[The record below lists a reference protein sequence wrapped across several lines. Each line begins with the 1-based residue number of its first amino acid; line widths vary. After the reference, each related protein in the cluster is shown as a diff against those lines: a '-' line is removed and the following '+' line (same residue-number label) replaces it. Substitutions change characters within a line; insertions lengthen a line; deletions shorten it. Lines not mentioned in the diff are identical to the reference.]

1 MFWKVRYTYDK
12 HIDGPKSTVFYRE
25 GREIYRHPK
34 GYFVTLEL
42 QGKHDKFNESFPL
55 SELIPIECK

>member
-1 MFWKVRYTYDK
+1 MFWKVKYTHDM
-12 HIDGPKSTVFYRE
+12 HIDGANSAVFYRE

-42 QGKHDKFNESFPL
+42 RGKGGKFNESFHP
-55 SELIPIECK
+55 SELIPI